1 MTTALRADPVE
12 PASST
17 GPGAPRNRGG
27 VWWLSPVTV
36 TLLIVP
42 VAVLS
47 SLLIDDAG
55 FRREWRTPKTIT
67 FETCLLLLCGGLV
80 LALGAAVVASVRRP
94 APRAGRWPDLSAAEQ
109 RLLGRAGTVC
119 FVLTLVG
126 YASFVFAGAR
136 AGVGLDQIAATLGGG
151 GVYDS
156 HIKEQIGTIPGL
168 TTLTQV
174 GIASVVVSSLL
185 LAQQR
190 SRTQLVRIAV
200 VIGLAIPRA
209 FLLTERLA
217 ILELVVPVIVVLAM
231 RASGTA
237 SGRRRVA
244 AVPLVFAPLVAAIFA
259 AFEYSRSWVF
269 FRQTSDSS
277 FLRFA
282 LERLIGYY
290 ATSLNNGAL
299 ELAYNRYPGRL
310 PYEIAG
316 AFWTAPGIDN
326 AQLYQ
331 RLTGH
336 DNPAFYKQI
345 LEQHGTP
352 EFNNSSGL
360 AAPFVDLGPAGG
372 LVYLL
377 VAGVV
382 IGLLHRAFLETR
394 AVGLLIYPVIFLGVV
409 ELPRYL
415 AWSQGRV
422 FPTFVVLIGLA
433 VLMRRHAARHPTGAE
448 PSP

>member
-1 MTTALRADPVE
+1 
-12 PASST
+12 
-17 GPGAPRNRGG
+17 
-27 VWWLSPVTV
+27 
-36 TLLIVP
+36 
-42 VAVLS
+42 
-47 SLLIDDAG
+47 
-55 FRREWRTPKTIT
+55 
-67 FETCLLLLCGGLV
+67 
-80 LALGAAVVASVRRP
+80 
-94 APRAGRWPDLSAAEQ
+94 
-109 RLLGRAGTVC
+109 
-119 FVLTLVG
+119 
-126 YASFVFAGAR
+126 
-136 AGVGLDQIAATLGGG
+136 
-151 GVYDS
+151 
-156 HIKEQIGTIPGL
+156 
-168 TTLTQV
+168 
-174 GIASVVVSSLL
+174 
-185 LAQQR
+185 
-190 SRTQLVRIAV
+190 
-200 VIGLAIPRA
+200 
-209 FLLTERLA
+209 
-217 ILELVVPVIVVLAM
+217 
-231 RASGTA
+231 
-237 SGRRRVA
+237 
-244 AVPLVFAPLVAAIFA
+244 VPLVFAPLVAAIFA

-310 PYEIAG
+310 PYETAA
-316 AFWTAPGIDN
+316 AFWTAPGIDSIR
-326 AQLYQ
+326 LYQ

-336 DNPAFYKQI
+336 DNPAFYTQI

-394 AVGLLIYPVIFLGVV
+394 AIGLLVYPVIFLGVV